1 MFHARLKHLRQFG
14 SMFPSMN
21 RPNTPSPTGWII
33 AAASFGFAIVQLDV
47 TIVNVAL
54 PSMAKSLGA
63 SVAGLQWVVDAYTLS
78 FAVLLL
84 SAGVLGDLFGTRRAY
99 LAGFA
104 VFAIASFACGLAPNA
119 AWLVVARVAQG
130 VGAALVLPNS
140 LALLNHA
147 TGHDPKGRAHAV
159 GLWTAAGGIAIG
171 TGPVVGGLLI
181 ASLGWRSIFLV
192 NLPVCAVGAAL
203 TLAFAREA
211 PKDRHRRM
219 DLPGQGLAIL
229 ALFGLIGAVIEARP
243 LGLRHPVVLGAA
255 LLFLAASAA
264 FIAVERHAKQP
275 VLPLRFFAD
284 AGFNTAIAFG
294 VAVNLA
300 YYGVLFVLALYLQGT
315 HGWTPLQAGLALLPL
330 TATFILSNMLSG
342 PMVARFGARPPM
354 ILGGLIGACGY
365 ALLLSLGAHTTFL
378 SMLPAFFFI
387 PFGMGLGVPAM
398 TTSILASVD
407 KAFSG
412 TASAI
417 LNAARQAAAAMGVA
431 IFGALASGGQTL
443 PGLHAAAIVSA
454 ALLLTGAGLAWM
466 FITPAT
472 TGPDAKLV
480 KP

>member
-1 MFHARLKHLRQFG
+1 MVPG
-14 SMFPSMN
+14 MN
-21 RPNTPSPTGWII
+21 KPNTPSPTGWII

-84 SAGVLGDLFGTRRAY
+84 SAGVFGDLFGTRRAY
-99 LAGFA
+99 LAGFG
-104 VFAIASFACGLAPNA
+104 VFAIASLACGLAPDA
-119 AWLVVARVAQG
+119 AWLVAARVAQG

-147 TGHDPKGRAHAV
+147 TGHNPRGRAHAV

-192 NLPVCAVGAAL
+192 NLPVCAIGAAL
-203 TLAFAREA
+203 TLAFAPEA
-211 PKDRHRRM
+211 PRSHQRRM

-229 ALFGLIGAVIEARP
+229 ALFGLIGAVIETRP
-243 LGLRHPVVLGAA
+243 LGLHHPVVLGAA
-255 LLFLAASAA
+255 LLFLAASGA
-264 FIAVERHAKQP
+264 FIAIERRAKQP

-284 AGFNTAIAFG
+284 AGFNAAIAFG
-294 VAVNLA
+294 VTVNLT

-330 TATFILSNMLSG
+330 TATFILSNVLSG

-354 ILGGLIGACGY
+354 ILGGIIGAAGY
-365 ALLLSLGAHTTFL
+365 ALLLSLGAQTEFL
-378 SMLPAFFFI
+378 SMLPAFFLI

-412 TASAI
+412 TVSAI

-431 IFGALASGGQTL
+431 LFGALASGGQIV
-443 PGLHAAAIVSA
+443 PGLHDAAFISA
-454 ALLLTGAGLAWM
+454 VLLLTGAGLAWM
-466 FITPAT
+466 FITPARKAQT
-472 TGPDAKLV
+472 AQL
-480 KP
+480 